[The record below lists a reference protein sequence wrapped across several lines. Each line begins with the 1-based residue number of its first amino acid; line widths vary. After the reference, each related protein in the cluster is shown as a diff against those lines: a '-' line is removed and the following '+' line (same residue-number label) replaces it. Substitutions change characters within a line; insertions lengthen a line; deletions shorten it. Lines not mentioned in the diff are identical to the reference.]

1 MPLSDPPRYKML
13 NGEVVQLT
21 QEEVDQI
28 TTDQEASDL
37 NMGPVRSQR
46 TSLLLNSD
54 WTQIGDATLG
64 DHTAEEWRTYR
75 QALKD
80 IPQNYTRQSTV
91 VWPEDPP
98 TAKITRK
105 TIAGQE
111 AYNAAIASDPDDTAA
126 AQTAYD
132 TAYAAT
138 D

>member
-1 MPLSDPPRYKML
+1 MPRRKVV
-13 NGEVVQLT
+13 NGVY
-21 QEEVDQI
+21 
-28 TTDQEASDL
+28 SDL
-37 NMGPVRSQR
+37 TEAEEAALDAQAEAADLDLSMVRSQR
-46 TSLLLNSD
+46 NGMLSASD
-54 WTQIGDATLG
+54 WTQIGDASLG

-80 IPQNYTRQSTV
+80 IPQNYTRVSTV

-105 TIAGQE
+105 KTAGE
-111 AYNAAIASDPDDTAA
+111 AARQSSIDGGGTAEE